1 MAKLMLRINC
11 LSLLLALCI
20 LLPVSV
26 HSQEDGIEIKIAETQ
41 PLLSAQLRPRGVLY
55 VRLTYRTT
63 QPVGFIID
71 GYAAGQKVRK
81 SSSNIAPGYPPGAGQ
96 ALV

>member
-11 LSLLLALCI
+11 LSLLLALSR
-20 LLPVSV
+20 LKS
-26 HSQEDGIEIKIAETQ
+26 
-41 PLLSAQLRPRGVLY
+41 LRRSRSSRRSCVPGGVLY